1 MADRERK
8 SKLENLS
15 KQERET
21 LIERLKKAQTNK
33 INDKEECICYV
44 CRKTIN
50 FQVHKTDID
59 HIVALTL
66 GGLDEEANW
75 GLTHDTCNRSKGA
88 RDLRLQRILYEFREH
103 VQNYTEETAASNTR
117 NFTLSEALE
126 KLKPE
131 RQEVGIILQR
141 DHIQIS
147 WNENDQPK
155 SESYT
160 LMEEPCNPPAKS
172 FVARIPFVC
181 LHHDKEINPRS
192 IVDLEP
198 MIEEFYNGYPQ
209 LQPSLAT
216 LTVKGTKGKAQILVF
231 DGQHKAAAQLYAR
244 QDRLFVRV
252 FMNYDRDRLKE
263 TNYRAHTKLAQV
275 HFPQLIN
282 DRVGADLFKQDFDR
296 FLQKND
302 LTKASEETFF
312 RNYLN
317 HAQRSEFRTYFNNY
331 LRYEVLIGKAGTEQN
346 NILNFTET
354 VTARSKRFPLSYD
367 ALQKTFLDLLL
378 YKKPAKE
385 FIVKTERF
393 RQLEK
398 ENLVR
403 LMNLFVEEIFA
414 GRRFDLNM
422 GIYRIEDRLARDPN
436 SIPNNH
442 LRAYRLS
449 RRAPMVIWAS
459 ELKRAIQTLL
469 NTKLRY
475 QPANWGERR
484 PLWVTIHSEDWQQIR
499 RMIRAIRDH
508 KIWGERT
515 NPEIMTAIASTKQK
529 DWSEILLKGTL
540 PSRQGKLLPPLDA
553 NYIFSNATRAA

>member
-1 MADRERK
+1 
-8 SKLENLS
+8 
-15 KQERET
+15 
-21 LIERLKKAQTNK
+21 
-33 INDKEECICYV
+33 
-44 CRKTIN
+44 
-50 FQVHKTDID
+50 
-59 HIVALTL
+59 LTL

-75 GLTHDTCNRSKGA
+75 GLTHDTCNRAKGA

-103 VQNYTEETAASNTR
+103 VQKYTEETTVGNTR

-131 RQEVGIILQR
+131 RQEVGVILQGE
-141 DHIQIS
+141 HIQIS
-147 WNENDQPK
+147 WNENGQPK

-160 LMEEPCNPPAKS
+160 LIEEPCNPPAKS
-172 FVARIPFVC
+172 FVARIPFAC
-181 LHHDKEINPRS
+181 LYHDNEINPRS

-209 LQPSLAT
+209 LQPSLAA
-216 LTVKGTKGKAQILVF
+216 LTVKGTKGKTRIMVF

-252 FMNYDRDRLKE
+252 FVNYDRDRLKE

-331 LRYEVLIGKAGTEQN
+331 LRYEVLIGKAGIEQN

-354 VTARSKRFPLSYD
+354 VTARSKKFPLSYD
-367 ALQKTFLDLLL
+367 TLQRTFLDLLL

-385 FIVKTERF
+385 FIAQTERF
-393 RQLEK
+393 RQFEK

-403 LMNLFVEEIFA
+403 LMNLFVDEVFA

-422 GIYRIEDRLARDPN
+422 GIYRIEDQLARDPN
-436 SIPNNH
+436 SIPDNH

-449 RRAPMVIWAS
+449 RRAPMMIWAS

-475 QPANWGERR
+475 QPAHWGEKR
-484 PLWVTIHSEDWQQIR
+484 PLWVSIHNDDWQQIR

-515 NPEIMTAIASTKQK
+515 NPEVMAAIASTKQK

-540 PSRQGKLLPPLDA
+540 PGRQGKLLPPLDA
-553 NYIFSNATRAA
+553 NYIFSNATRVA